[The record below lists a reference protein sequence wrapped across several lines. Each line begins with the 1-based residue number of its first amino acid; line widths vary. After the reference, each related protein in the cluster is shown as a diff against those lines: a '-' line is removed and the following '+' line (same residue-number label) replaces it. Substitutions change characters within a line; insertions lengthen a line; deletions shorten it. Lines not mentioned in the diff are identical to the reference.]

1 MEEGESREVFFRVE
15 RGSRVSF
22 FSSFFFFV
30 RLLQAPFPL
39 SLYFLSLGL
48 LSLHTSS
55 RNAALMAC
63 MRSTGTL
70 ATLAHCFLICL
81 FFWEEKSGERE
92 RVVSDG
98 GSFFSSTSCRV
109 FGFFASTPPP
119 NSFRS
124 TAKFSIPGRSNG
136 AFERSQSF
144 REATER
150 INEPQRGK
158 AAGFLESLFQVSSID
173 GAPSR

>member
-1 MEEGESREVFFRVE
+1 M
-15 RGSRVSF
+15 SF
-22 FSSFFFFV
+22 FPSFFFFV

-98 GSFFSSTSCRV
+98 GSFFRRRV
-109 FGFFASTPPP
+109 V
-119 NSFRS
+119 
-124 TAKFSIPGRSNG
+124 
-136 AFERSQSF
+136 AF
-144 REATER
+144 
-150 INEPQRGK
+150 
-158 AAGFLESLFQVSSID
+158 LVSSHQRRPLI
-173 GAPSR
+173 PSVPLQNFPFQDAQMAHLYVLSHFARQQRE